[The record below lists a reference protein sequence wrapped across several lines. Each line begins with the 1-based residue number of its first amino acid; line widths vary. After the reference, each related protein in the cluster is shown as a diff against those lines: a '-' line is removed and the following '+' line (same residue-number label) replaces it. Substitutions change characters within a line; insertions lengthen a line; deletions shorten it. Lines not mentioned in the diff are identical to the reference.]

1 MECESGVKNKWCYL
15 HVPYTCNVECIVQS
29 VVLVTR
35 LLYQVCE
42 FGVCCI
48 LINSVLCSWNY
59 WLVKDELET
68 MWKEGKAQRK
78 TTTK

>member
-1 MECESGVKNKWCYL
+1 MYPIRL
-15 HVPYTCNVECIVQS
+15 NVECVAQS

-35 LLYQVCE
+35 LLYQVWKFDVSCS
-42 FGVCCI
+42 

-59 WLVKDELET
+59 WLVKDEVET